1 MKDNIMLL
9 IILILLSYYMSNQKD
24 KISKAKSL
32 PSLEVKIHPPDE
44 FQPELQSKINE
55 MEAKR
60 EKNER
65 ESMKKLEEDYNKE
78 LKESAT
84 KINKI
89 IKEALSIFE
98 DKNLLSKSA
107 EYAIPPPIKKNE
119 KQKTSFKEI
128 YSKINIPSIHDTL
141 MNVSMGE
148 IDENKNGSL
157 DDLLLSKSSFLDT
170 GGDYTKSISVKMKL
184 PKNADSKVISKITEM
199 ESKRDKQEK
208 KLFEKAKEEFK
219 LISQITIKE
228 LQVNLNHELT
238 PFFAMSQM
246 GELNSVVDKN
256 MKKPSESRFLEV
268 NKDIGVSLT
277 SPTLPTS
284 TNIKESNINST
295 IESCNKMKLMYSELD
310 IDCSLLNT
318 STFFSSFME
327 TSSSSQQGG
336 EDFINVKF
344 SAAEESYPTIEKICS
359 QMMTRRDLA
368 EKFERLK
375 ILELEMNLQK
385 ALNEIIQDI
394 LHEQL
399 YKIMSKFGPAIEG
412 MRENFKKLLR

>member
-1 MKDNIMLL
+1 
-9 IILILLSYYMSNQKD
+9 MSNQKD

-228 LQVNLNHELT
+228 LQVNLNQLYESL
-238 PFFAMSQM
+238 PFFFSILAYHN
-246 GELNSVVDKN
+246 LHIL
-256 MKKPSESRFLEV
+256 KKIFL
-268 NKDIGVSLT
+268 
-277 SPTLPTS
+277 
-284 TNIKESNINST
+284 
-295 IESCNKMKLMYSELD
+295 
-310 IDCSLLNT
+310 LL
-318 STFFSSFME
+318 
-327 TSSSSQQGG
+327 Q
-336 EDFINVKF
+336 
-344 SAAEESYPTIEKICS
+344 
-359 QMMTRRDLA
+359 
-368 EKFERLK
+368 
-375 ILELEMNLQK
+375 
-385 ALNEIIQDI
+385 
-394 LHEQL
+394 
-399 YKIMSKFGPAIEG
+399 
-412 MRENFKKLLR
+412 